1 MKPPRRVLVVSPHF
15 PPDSSAGTHRARLL
29 APHLGEHG
37 WEPTVLTV
45 DPRDYEGALDP
56 VLAESVPAALRV
68 IRTRAWP
75 ARVTRPFGV
84 GDLGLRAFEGLWR
97 EASHLLTRER
107 FDALFITI
115 YPAYPALLGP
125 LLKRRFGV
133 PFVLDYQDPWV
144 GEWGHSVGGGS
155 NGRPDVRSRA
165 SRFAGMRLEPFA
177 LRAADGVTAVSEA
190 TYRQAL
196 GRNNHARPAAVAEL
210 PIGWDDGDIAFLRA
224 RRQRL
229 SPLIPGGDGLIHIV
243 YAGTLLPTGLE
254 TLRAV
259 CAALG
264 RLRELDSALAGR
276 VRLHFFGTSNQ
287 RSAGAASRA
296 VPVAREF
303 GVDDLVTEQPA
314 RLDYFDALQTLM
326 DATAVLLMGSSEPH
340 YTPSKVFPA
349 MLSGRPL
356 LAVYHAESTA
366 TDLLRRFGGPPAV
379 RLITYDGDRPAST
392 RVDEI
397 ATHLRA
403 LVRNPACDEASVDRH
418 VLDAVSARALA
429 GRLAG
434 VFDRVSRAADR

>member
-1 MKPPRRVLVVSPHF
+1 MKSSRRVLLISPHF

-56 VLAESVPAALRV
+56 MLAESVPADLRV

-75 ARVTRPFGV
+75 ARITRPFGV

-97 EASHLLTRER
+97 EASRLLSHEP

-155 NGRPDVRSRA
+155 NGRPDLRSRA
-165 SRFAGMRLEPFA
+165 SRFAATHLEPFA
-177 LRAADGVTAVSEA
+177 LGAADGITAVSAA
-190 TYRQAL
+190 TYEQAL
-196 GRNNHARPAAVAEL
+196 LRNNHARPAAVAEL
-210 PIGWDDGDIAFLRA
+210 PIGWDDGDVAFLRA
-224 RRQRL
+224 RPARL
-229 SPLIPGGDGLIHIV
+229 SPVMPRGDGLIHIV
-243 YAGTLLPTGLE
+243 YVGTLLPTGLE

-259 CAALG
+259 CAALA
-264 RLRELDSALAGR
+264 RLREQDAAVAGR
-276 VRLHFFGTSNQ
+276 VRLHFFGTGNQ
-287 RSAGAASRA
+287 RSAGAPPRA

-303 GVDDLVTEQPA
+303 GVDDLVTEQAA
-314 RLDYFDALQTLM
+314 RLDYFDALQTLV
-326 DATAVLLMGSSEPH
+326 DATAVLLMGSSESH

-356 LAVYHAESTA
+356 LALYHAESTA
-366 TDLLRRFGGPPAV
+366 TDLLRRFGGPPSV
-379 RLITYDGDRPAST
+379 RLITYDGERPAIT

-397 ATHLRA
+397 ATELCA
-403 LVRNPACDEASVDRH
+403 LARHPACDEMSVDRR

-429 GRLAG
+429 GRLAA
-434 VFDRVSRAADR
+434 VFDRVST

>member
-1 MKPPRRVLVVSPHF
+1 M
-15 PPDSSAGTHRARLL
+15 
-29 APHLGEHG
+29 
-37 WEPTVLTV
+37 
-45 DPRDYEGALDP
+45 
-56 VLAESVPAALRV
+56 
-68 IRTRAWP
+68 
-75 ARVTRPFGV
+75 
-84 GDLGLRAFEGLWR
+84 
-97 EASHLLTRER
+97 
-107 FDALFITI
+107 FITI

-314 RLDYFDALQTLM
+314 RLDYFDALQTLV

-349 MLSGRPL
+349 MLCGRPL
-356 LAVYHAESTA
+356 LALYHAESTA

>member
-1 MKPPRRVLVVSPHF
+1 MKPPRRVLVISPHF
-15 PPDSSAGTHRARLL
+15 PPDSTAGTHRARLL
-29 APHLGEHG
+29 APHLRDCG

-45 DPRDYEGALDP
+45 DSRDYEGALDP
-56 VLAESVPAALRV
+56 VLADSVPSDLRV

-75 ARVTRPFGV
+75 ARITRPFGV

-97 EASHLLTRER
+97 EASHLLAHER

-144 GEWGHSVGGGS
+144 GEWGHSVGGGANS
-155 NGRPDVRSRA
+155 RPDIRSRA
-165 SRFAGMRLEPFA
+165 SRFAATHLEPFA
-177 LRAADGVTAVSEA
+177 LRAADGVTAVSAA
-190 TYRQAL
+190 TYQQAL
-196 GRNNHARPAAVAEL
+196 RRNHHARPVAVAEL
-210 PIGWDDGDIAFLRA
+210 PIGWDHGDVAFLQTRTQP
-224 RRQRL
+224 R
-229 SPLIPGGDGLIHIV
+229 SPLMPTGDGLVHVV
-243 YAGTLLPTGLE
+243 YVGTLLPTGLE

-259 CAALG
+259 CAALA
-264 RLRELDSALAGR
+264 RLREREATVAGR

-287 RSAGAASRA
+287 RSAGALPRA
-296 VPVAREF
+296 VPVAKEF
-303 GVDDLVTEQPA
+303 GVDDLLTEQPA
-314 RLDYFDALQTLM
+314 RLDYFDALQTLV

-356 LAVYHAESTA
+356 LALYHAESTA

-379 RLITYDGDRPAST
+379 RLITFDGDRPAST
-392 RVDEI
+392 HVDQI
-397 ATHLRA
+397 ATELCA
-403 LVRNPACDEASVDRH
+403 LVRNPAFEETSVDRR
-418 VLDAVSARALA
+418 VLEAVSARALA

-434 VFDRVSRAADR
+434 VFDRVSGAAGR

>member
-1 MKPPRRVLVVSPHF
+1 MTRRVLLVSPHF
-15 PPDSSAGTHRARLL
+15 PPDSTAGTHRARLL

-45 DPRDYEGALDP
+45 DARDYEGALDP
-56 VLAESVPAALRV
+56 VLAESVPADLRV
-68 IRTRAWP
+68 VRARAWP
-75 ARVTRPFGV
+75 ASLMRLVGV

-97 EASHLLTRER
+97 EAARLLAHER

-144 GEWGHSVGGGS
+144 GEWGHSVGGGA
-155 NGRPDVRSRA
+155 NGRPDFRSRA
-165 SRFAGMRLEPFA
+165 SRFAATRLEPFV
-177 LRAADGVTAVSEA
+177 LCAADGVTAVSEA
-190 TYRQAL
+190 TYEQAL
-196 GRNNHARPAAVAEL
+196 QRNHRARPAAVAEL
-210 PIGWDDGDIAFLRA
+210 AIGWDDGDIAFLRA
-224 RRQRL
+224 RTRRR
-229 SPLIPGGDGLIHIV
+229 SPLIPSGDGLTHVV
-243 YAGTLLPTGLE
+243 YAGTLLPTGLQ

-259 CAALG
+259 CAALA
-264 RLRELDSALAGR
+264 RLRERDAAVAGR

-287 RSAGAASRA
+287 RSAGAPPRA

-314 RLDYFDALQTLM
+314 RLDYFDALQTLV
-326 DATAVLLMGSSEPH
+326 DATAILLLGSSEPH

-356 LAVYHAESTA
+356 FALSHAASTA

-379 RLITYDGDRPAST
+379 RLITYDGDRPAIT

-397 ATHLRA
+397 ATQLCA
-403 LVRNPACDEASVDRH
+403 LVRNPAGDDSSVDRR

-434 VFDRVSRAADR
+434 VFDRVSGAAGR